1 MNNDIN
7 IVIKSQGQPDEGEGH
22 SEWQA
27 VHGNVYGEEGLSAN
41 VRGDAQVPRSARQ
54 DRARSEPDHLVRRS
68 RIGTSLH
75 HKTKSSIHHMRKGV
89 D

>member
-27 VHGNVYGEEGLSAN
+27 VHGNVYGEEGLIAN
-41 VRGDAQVPRSARQ
+41 VRGDAQVPRSADMTGQ
-54 DRARSEPDHLVRRS
+54 LAEPDHLVRRS
-68 RIGTSLH
+68 
-75 HKTKSSIHHMRKGV
+75 
-89 D
+89 